1 MYNLLLLESKYTK
14 CCATIEFYT
23 YYSHTNLNIDKNG
36 IDDIS
41 ESKNPIE
48 FGLYRSI
55 VPLCSLA
62 VSR

>member
-1 MYNLLLLESKYTK
+1 MYNLLLLKTKYTK

-23 YYSHTNLNIDKNG
+23 YYFHTNLNIDKNG

-48 FGLYRSI
+48 FSSYRSI
-55 VPLCSLA
+55 VLI
-62 VSR
+62 